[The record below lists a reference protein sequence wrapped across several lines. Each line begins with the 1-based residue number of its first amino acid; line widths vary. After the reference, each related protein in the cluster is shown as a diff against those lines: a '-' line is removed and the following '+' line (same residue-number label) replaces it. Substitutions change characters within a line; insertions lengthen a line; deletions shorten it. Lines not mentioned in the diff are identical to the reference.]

1 MKVALLQLEMES
13 MAASPSSGTALML
26 VARRSSVMVELSTER
41 GVDLLG
47 SSSTL
52 VPRARPLSA
61 IQGRYREPMQVIHLP
76 KRGAAS
82 ATPPS
87 SPIPPLCQAP
97 RELGPKSTRARQRAL
112 PSLPMARQLPMHRPA
127 RSTSMEGVATPP
139 SLAMVAGA
147 VGPKEACSIFS
158 LCLPL
163 IKLLSSPRAEPT
175 VASAA

>member
-26 VARRSSVMVELSTER
+26 VARRSSVMVELPTER

-61 IQGRYREPMQVIHLP
+61 IQETYRGPLQVTHLR
-76 KRGAAS
+76 KRGVAS

-97 RELGPKSTRARQRAL
+97 RELGPKSTRERQRAL
-112 PSLPMARQLPMHRPA
+112 PSLPTARQLRTHKPA
-127 RSTSMEGVATPP
+127 KSMCMEGVATPP
-139 SLAMVAGA
+139 SPAMAWM
-147 VGPKEACSIFS
+147 PW
-158 LCLPL
+158 P
-163 IKLLSSPRAEPT
+163 
-175 VASAA
+175 